1 MSDRTY
7 YPTAL
12 EATAVLRAEGFT
24 FDQSLRYPW
33 IDRTESTSA
42 EVRYNA
48 EGFWIERHV
57 EGPRGLDMPFRDMQG
72 FMY

>member
-12 EATAVLRAEGFT
+12 KATAVLRAEGFT

-42 EVRYNA
+42 EVRKEEINA
-48 EGFWIERHV
+48 T
-57 EGPRGLDMPFRDMQG
+57 
-72 FMY
+72 